1 MAQADTVEGG
11 VGPSLRTLHFRGWVE
26 EGSAPGDEE
35 MTERQEAS
43 RKSDIMQAK

>member
-11 VGPSLRTLHFRGWVE
+11 VGPSLRTLRFRGWAE

-35 MTERQEAS
+35 MIERQEAS
-43 RKSDIMQAK
+43 RKRDIMQAK